1 MPAWSTSSTAT
12 VRALSGLLSRVLR
25 ASMFS
30 GAREMRVFEFSAS
43 RGKRNIG
50 RATAATNRRISA
62 QSNSPEIMKQTPFAN
77 FPLATEIF
85 QATQVFLQLRISNQ
99 STHNHEYHPCFSCVS
114 TRARRSSRCNRC
126 THARRGSVWD
136 RGGQSGRVRLDGSC
150 TLCCSVILC
159 TLSVVVG
166 VSARLD
172 GWTPTN

>member
-62 QSNSPEIMKQTPFAN
+62 QNNSPEIMKQTPFAN

-85 QATQVFLQLRISNQ
+85 QSNPSFSFSFAYQ
-99 STHNHEYHPCFSCVS
+99 INLHTTTST
-114 TRARRSSRCNRC
+114 TRAFPAFRPGRADPPAATAARM
-126 THARRGSVWD
+126 HAG
-136 RGGQSGRVRLDGSC
+136 VRFGTGEHKAVAFDWTGVVPCVALLSC
-150 TLCCSVILC
+150 AHC
-159 TLSVVVG
+159 
-166 VSARLD
+166 R
-172 GWTPTN
+172 